1 MARKKTTK
9 LNFEQALLNL
19 EEVVAKLESNEQNLE
34 ESLQLFEQGI
44 KYTRICQE
52 ALQQAEEK
60 ITVLSQQSS
69 DWVVESEEDLGDFIE
84 GSK

>member
-9 LNFEQALLNL
+9 PDFEQALLSL
-19 EEVVAKLESNEQNLE
+19 EEVVAKLESNEQSLE
-34 ESLQLFEQGI
+34 DSLKLFEEGI

-52 ALQQAEEK
+52 ALQHAEEK
-60 ITVLSQQSS
+60 ITVLSQQGT
-69 DWVVESEEDLGDFIE
+69 DWIVESEEEMGDFIE